1 MKFYLKLYNLYFNKS
16 SKTMYRLFL
25 ILLILLLA
33 VFLIYKA
40 YRKLTQKKLY
50 VCCLYSK
57 TGLLG
62 SSPYDNYDI
71 LVKFF
76 EYGLEKYDL
85 NINIIPLYKDLG
97 DDLENF
103 SKWVEEC
110 VQKYDVKYCFGCWRS
125 SERIQILPIL
135 TKYDLRLFYPLQY
148 EGMEAANSIYYFGAT
163 PNQQIFPGL
172 EYMFRHFYYYDDF
185 YIVGSDYIYPQ
196 TVIKVVKKFLNVQ
209 FPNKRLIY
217 SKLYPLDAT
226 DFSEFIHTVFKK
238 SPNGAIILNLING
251 KSYYDYSKQF
261 YEAYYSAN
269 PKVTK
274 YFVESSKVAEKVFN
288 ELGKD
293 DEKISIFRR
302 YPTIST
308 SIFENEIKDDYII
321 YIRDSFA
328 VSNFS
333 SQILDDEIYFPNKGY
348 QYAEDDYK
356 NLKKYQKEQGR
367 PIGDSQYNSFLS
379 AYYFLKILKKVV
391 DNKKDIYSVK
401 DFDDHAKGTSL
412 FGICGPHDIA
422 LNAHI
427 TKLFYILKIFEDNY
441 DNRYKI
447 IYDSYNILAPA
458 PYLYAAD
465 KITYDNSFDATVN
478 ILNRMYS

>member
-1 MKFYLKLYNLYFNKS
+1 
-16 SKTMYRLFL
+16 MYRLFL
-25 ILLILLLA
+25 ILLILLLV
-33 VFLIYKA
+33 VFIIYHSYK
-40 YRKLTQKKLY
+40 KLTQKKLY

-57 TGLLG
+57 TGVLG
-62 SSPYDNYDI
+62 SAPYDNYDI

-76 EYGLEKYDL
+76 KYGLKKYDC

-125 SERIQILPIL
+125 SERIQVLPIL
-135 TKYDLRLFYPLQY
+135 TKYNLRLFYPLQY
-148 EGMEAANSIYYFGAT
+148 EGMEAANSIYYFGAP
-163 PNQQIFPGL
+163 PNQQIYPGL

-196 TVIKVVKKFLNVQ
+196 TVIKAVKNFLNVQ

-226 DFSEFIHTVFKK
+226 DFSDFINTVFKK
-238 SPNGAIILNLING
+238 SPKGAIILNLING
-251 KSYYDYSKQF
+251 NSYYDYSKQF
-261 YEAYYSAN
+261 YEAYYSVN
-269 PKVTK
+269 PKITK
-274 YFVESSKVAEKVFN
+274 NFVESSKVAERVFN

-293 DEKISIFRR
+293 DEIVSIFRR

-308 SIFENEIKDDYII
+308 SIFENDIRPDYIK
-321 YIRDSFA
+321 YIKESFSVA
-328 VSNFS
+328 NFA
-333 SQILDDEIYFPNKGY
+333 SQVLDDAIYFPNKGY

-356 NLKKYQKEQGR
+356 NLKKYQKEQGK

-379 AYYFLKILKKVV
+379 AYYFIKIIKKVI
-391 DNKKDIYSVK
+391 DNKKDIYNV
-401 DFDDHAKGTSL
+401 DNFDDEAKGTTV
-412 FGICGPHDIA
+412 FGICGPHDMTI
-422 LNAHI
+422 NAHI

-447 IYDSYNILAPA
+447 IYDSYNILSPA

-465 KITYDNSFDATVN
+465 KIIYDNSFDSTVN